1 MMEKAGVIDMCMFPC
16 ANVHVSCNTYIHV
29 PETECSILQSAAQ
42 AKKQMV
48 TEAER
53 ELLRSG
59 KFDELVE
66 EQRRIDAE
74 RDAEVQFILH
84 SSLHNT

>member
-1 MMEKAGVIDMCMFPC
+1 MYM
-16 ANVHVSCNTYIHV
+16 YV
-29 PETECSILQSAAQ
+29 PEIECPILQSAAQ

-74 RDAEVQFILH
+74 RDAEVQCIPH
-84 SSLHNT
+84 PSLHNT

>member
-1 MMEKAGVIDMCMFPC
+1 MCIILC
-16 ANVHVSCNTYIHV
+16 ENAHVGL
-29 PETECSILQSAAQ
+29 PFILQSAARTQ
-42 AKKQMV
+42 KQMV

-66 EQRRIDAE
+66 EQRRMDAE
-74 RDAEVQFILH
+74 RDAEVNVH
-84 SSLHNT
+84 SYSAPLSS

>member
-1 MMEKAGVIDMCMFPC
+1 
-16 ANVHVSCNTYIHV
+16 
-29 PETECSILQSAAQ
+29 
-42 AKKQMV
+42 MV

-66 EQRRIDAE
+66 KQRRLDAE
-74 RDAEVQFILH
+74 RDAEVHVYIYMY
-84 SSLHNT
+84 TVT

>member
-1 MMEKAGVIDMCMFPC
+1 M
-16 ANVHVSCNTYIHV
+16 
-29 PETECSILQSAAQ
+29 ECSILQSAAQ

-74 RDAEVQFILH
+74 RDAEVQCILH